1 MIDAK
6 LTEEVWRGPLRW
18 MICSAMPHT
27 QVAGW
32 ELFHSINDFA
42 FGWKVW
48 KPKSLESM
56 CWFKWF
62 ECVTIGDFTAFYS
75 VLFDVYFFW
84 GGLVQKLHSPK
95 PTWHLKIDSWKRRF
109 VLETLF
115 FFQGSMLVFGGV
127 SGIFCFFLI
136 PEFKVESR
144 CGAAGAAFG
153 GIVHFEKL
161 VGRPG
166 LEFLAR
172 IAAKSRSFL
181 GLRVNVWSKMD

>member
-6 LTEEVWRGPLRW
+6 FTEEVWRGPLRW
-18 MICSAMPHT
+18 MICSAMPRT
-27 QVAGW
+27 QVPGW

-84 GGLVQKLHSPK
+84 GGFGSRTTLPK
-95 PTWHLKIDSWKRRF
+95 TNMAPKNRLLEKEILSWKPC
-109 VLETLF
+109 F
-115 FFQGSMLVFGGV
+115 FFKGPCWFSVVFQEFSVFFWFLNLRWNPVVVQLELPLVA
-127 SGIFCFFLI
+127 SSTL
-136 PEFKVESR
+136 
-144 CGAAGAAFG
+144 
-153 GIVHFEKL
+153 
-161 VGRPG
+161 
-166 LEFLAR
+166 
-172 IAAKSRSFL
+172 RS
-181 GLRVNVWSKMD
+181 W